1 MPHKFNQKQADKLV
15 AIRRGMDRGTHTEKQ
30 LIAARMES
38 NALELDDAME
48 QYDGDD
54 YKNWSG

>member
-1 MPHKFNQKQADKLV
+1 MSHKFSKKQADKLV

-38 NALELDDAME
+38 NALELDDAMQ
-48 QYDGDD
+48 QYDEDD
-54 YKNWSG
+54 YKSWGN